1 MNKNIRLLVTYYS
14 LMNKGNK
21 GKIRE
26 ISPNLKE
33 ENIGT
38 YEIKKNIFGK
48 EKVRKVK
55 DENRNIGIEYT
66 PQR

>member
-38 YEIKKNIFGK
+38 YEIKKNFFGK

-55 DENRNIGIEYT
+55 DESRTLGIEYT
-66 PQR
+66 S

>member
-14 LMNKGNK
+14 SMDKGNK

-26 ISPNLKE
+26 ISPKLKE

-38 YEIKKNIFGK
+38 YEIKKNFFGK

-55 DENRNIGIEYT
+55 DESRTLGIEYT
-66 PQR
+66 S

>member
-14 LMNKGNK
+14 SMDKGNK

-38 YEIKKNIFGK
+38 YEIKKNFFGK

-55 DENRNIGIEYT
+55 DESRTLGIEYT
-66 PQR
+66 S